1 MDEEHNRGRRRD
13 LVGYAMDLVDLANNI
28 AELAEREVAP
38 YVGPPNAR
46 QVGEVLEARKIRERM
61 FHMDLT
67 NPSWTFLLSLYRARL
82 DGEETVEL
90 EIGPRHVH
98 LDALCRVAMVTVD
111 SGRARLTDFGAR
123 LMEQQFKAE
132 KLALQLLA

>member
-46 QVGEVLEARKIRERM
+46 QVAELLEARKIRERM
-61 FHMDLT
+61 FHLNLT
-67 NPSWTFLLSLYRARL
+67 HPGWTFLLALYRAHL
-82 DGEETVEL
+82 EGESVEM
-90 EIGPRHVH
+90 EIAPRHAH
-98 LDALCRVAMVTVD
+98 LDALCRVAMVSVGD
-111 SGRARLTDFGAR
+111 GRARLTEFGAR